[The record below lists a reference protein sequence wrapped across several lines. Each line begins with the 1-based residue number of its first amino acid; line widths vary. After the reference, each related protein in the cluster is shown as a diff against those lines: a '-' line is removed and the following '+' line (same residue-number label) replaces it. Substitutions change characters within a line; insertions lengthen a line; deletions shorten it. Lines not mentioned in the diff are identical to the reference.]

1 MKKNFRWWLILMS
14 VFAAVLPV
22 VANDFVVSVD
32 KIYYICKDDGT
43 AVVRGIDNNKY
54 LGLSY
59 KDTVTSM
66 VIPDMVYTDRGR
78 GAYKVKK
85 VDAVAFMDCPN
96 LESVIL
102 PAGVEEI
109 GRSAFENCKKLNF
122 LQLPE
127 GLLKVE
133 DEVFEGCESLAIL
146 RLPDTVE
153 TLGKNVFSGMSS
165 LQSIVLPPGLLSI
178 GTTPFYDCPKL
189 KKVALPS
196 PLADRHRILAKTG
209 SDMAELVSYR
219 EDDYRCEDGIVYS
232 QDYSTLYFAP
242 VDFGGD
248 RKVEINRPV
257 KTIGINAFYCS
268 DIEEVILPEGLVT
281 IGVGAFSFSGLAGML
296 NIPEGVE
303 VLGAEAYLG
312 CWKLTGVTFPETLR
326 EIGDECFTNSGAL
339 VTRLPMSL
347 ESVGHDALRFAA
359 TDVLV
364 IPPSVKRW
372 EAGVGNPKK
381 LVGNARI
388 VGGYKN
394 IPAVVAY
401 PDEVM
406 VEDGFIYSPDY
417 TLLYYAPYEFEGV
430 CTVRES
436 VRELGPNSFAY
447 SKVLTGVEL
456 PSTLETIR
464 AQAFYGCPVLESVD
478 IPDSVEIMEESA
490 FAFCESLALV
500 RLPEKMKSIYD
511 ETFYN
516 CKSLKTIK
524 IPDSVWRVGV
534 SAFYGSGL
542 ESIEFGKSLQIIYR
556 GAFENCVGLKQV
568 LFPESVTEI
577 RAGAF
582 MGCTG
587 LKCVLLPKNLK
598 VLHDDVFDGC
608 TGLKKCAYPST
619 VQNPFSNAW
628 RTIAY
633 QPEGAVIENGFV
645 YSENYAHLYFAPTL
659 YSGSY
664 EIADGCMTIGDNAFY
679 DCRYLTSVKMPET
692 IKNIGTSSF
701 EDCENL
707 VEVNIPDGVTK
718 IEAEAFIYCR
728 SLGDIILPESLV
740 EIGDYGFGGAN
751 MSRIILPGSLK
762 KIGLRAL
769 SIDGKNGVLEIYYNT
784 NDPREFNNGIF
795 GGTHVYDYATLY
807 VAPGGLE
814 KARETIP
821 WKYFLTIREKEFTG
835 VNGVVD
841 DASGEID
848 FNSSFEV
855 YDMGGILVSTSVE
868 GLPAGLYVIRQH
880 GKTQK
885 IIIR

>member
-1 MKKNFRWWLILMS
+1 MKTNFRWWLILMS

-43 AVVRGIDNNKY
+43 AVVRGIDNNRH
-54 LGLSY
+54 LGPSY
-59 KDTVTSM
+59 KDTVTSV
-66 VIPDMVYTDRGR
+66 VIPDIVNTDRGT
-78 GAYKVKK
+78 YKVKK
-85 VDAVAFMDCPN
+85 VDSVAFMDCPN

-102 PAGVEEI
+102 PEGVEEI
-109 GRSAFENCKKLNF
+109 GGSAFKNCKKLNS

-127 GLLKVE
+127 GLLKVGY
-133 DEVFEGCESLAIL
+133 EVFEGCESLAIL

-165 LQSIVLPPGLLSI
+165 LQSIVLPPSLLSI

-209 SDMAELVSYR
+209 SDMAALVPYR
-219 EDDYRCEDGIVYS
+219 EDDYCCEDGIVYS

-248 RKVEINRPV
+248 RKVEIARPV

-268 DIEEVILPEGLVT
+268 DIEEVVLPEGLVT
-281 IGVGAFSFSGLAGML
+281 IGVGAFSFSRLTGML

-303 VLGAEAYLG
+303 VIGAEAYFG
-312 CWKLTGVTFPETLR
+312 CGRLTGVTFPETLR
-326 EIGDECFTNSGAL
+326 EIGDKCFTNSGAL

-347 ESVGHDALRFAA
+347 ESVGHDALSFAA
-359 TDVLV
+359 MDVLV
-364 IPPSVKRW
+364 IPPSVKNW
-372 EAGVGNPKK
+372 GAGVGHPKK

-388 VGGYKN
+388 VDGYN
-394 IPAVVAY
+394 IPAIVAY
-401 PDEVM
+401 PDEVV
-406 VEDGFIYSPDY
+406 VEDGFIYSPDHNI
-417 TLLYYAPYEFEGV
+417 LYYVPYEFEGV
-430 CTVRES
+430 CKVRES
-436 VRELGPNSFAY
+436 VRELGANSFAY
-447 SKVLTGVEL
+447 SKALTGVEL

-490 FAFCESLALV
+490 FAFCDSLTSV
-500 RLPEKMKSIYD
+500 RLSENMKSIYD
-511 ETFYN
+511 ETFYK

-534 SAFYGSGL
+534 SAFSGSGL

-568 LFPESVTEI
+568 LLPESVTEI
-577 RAGAF
+577 LAGAF

-598 VLHDDVFDGC
+598 LLQDYVFDGC

-619 VQNPFSNAW
+619 ISNPFSNAW

-692 IKNIGTSSF
+692 LKNIGTSSF

-718 IEAEAFIYCR
+718 IEAEAFIYCK
-728 SLGDIILPESLV
+728 SLGDITLPESLV
-740 EIGDYGFGGAN
+740 EIGDYGFRGVGA
-751 MSRIILPGSLK
+751 SRIILPGSLT
-762 KIGLRAL
+762 KIGKWAL
-769 SIDGKNGVLEIYYNT
+769 SIDVKNDVLEIYYNT

-795 GGTHVYDYATLY
+795 GDSHVEDYATLY

-821 WKYFLTIREKEFTG
+821 WKYFLTIREKEFAG
-835 VNGVVD
+835 VTGVVD
-841 DASGEID
+841 DASGEVD

-855 YDMGGILVSTSVE
+855 YDMGGILVATSVE

>member
-1 MKKNFRWWLILMS
+1 MKTNFRWWLILMS
-14 VFAAVLPV
+14 VLAVVFPV

-54 LGLSY
+54 LGPSY
-59 KDTVTSM
+59 KDTVTSV
-66 VIPDMVYTDRGR
+66 VIPDIVNTDRGR
-78 GAYKVKK
+78 GAYRVKE
-85 VDAVAFMDCPN
+85 VYPVAFMDSPN

-102 PAGVEEI
+102 PEGVEEI
-109 GRSAFENCKKLNF
+109 GESAFENCKKLNF

-133 DEVFEGCESLAIL
+133 NEVFEGCESLAIL

-153 TLGKNVFSGMSS
+153 TLGDNVFSGMSS
-165 LQSIVLPPGLLSI
+165 LKSIILPPSLLSI
-178 GTTPFYDCPKL
+178 GTTPFYNCPKL

-196 PLADRHRILAKTG
+196 PLADRNRILAKTG
-209 SDMAELVSYR
+209 SDMADLVPYR
-219 EDDYRCEDGIVYS
+219 EDDYCCEDGIIYS

-242 VDFGGD
+242 VDFGDD

-257 KTIGINAFYCS
+257 KTIGMNAFYCS
-268 DIEEVILPEGLVT
+268 DIEEVVLPEGLVT
-281 IGVGAFSFSGLAGML
+281 IGGGAFSFSGLTGML

-303 VLGAEAYLG
+303 VLGPRAYFDCG
-312 CWKLTGVTFPETLR
+312 KLTGVTFPETLR
-326 EIGDECFTNSGAL
+326 EIGDECFSNSGAL

-347 ESVGHDALRFAA
+347 ESVGYNALRFAA
-359 TDVLV
+359 ADVLV
-364 IPPSVKRW
+364 IPPSVKKWRS
-372 EAGVGNPKK
+372 GVGNPKK
-381 LVGNARI
+381 LVGSARI
-388 VGGYKN
+388 VGGNKN
-394 IPAVVAY
+394 LPAVIAY
-401 PDEVM
+401 PDEVV
-406 VEDGFIYSPDY
+406 VEDGFIYSSDY
-417 TLLYYAPYEFEGV
+417 NILYYAPYEFEGV
-430 CTVRES
+430 CKVRES
-436 VRELGPNSFAY
+436 VRELGANSFAY
-447 SKVLTGVEL
+447 SKALTGVEL

-464 AQAFYGCPVLESVD
+464 AQAFYSCPMLESVD

-490 FAFCESLALV
+490 FSFCESLASV
-500 RLPEKMKSIYD
+500 RLSESMKSIYN
-511 ETFYN
+511 ETFYK
-516 CKSLKTIK
+516 CKSLKSIK

-534 SAFYGSGL
+534 YAFYGSGL

-556 GAFENCVGLKQV
+556 LAFMDCVELKQV
-568 LFPESVTEI
+568 LLPESVTEI

-587 LKCVLLPKNLK
+587 LECVVLPKNLYD
-598 VLHDDVFDGC
+598 LQDDVFEGC
-608 TGLKKCAYPST
+608 KGLKKCAYPST

-664 EIADGCMTIGDNAFY
+664 EIAAGCMTIGDNAFY
-679 DCRYLTSVKMPET
+679 ECRGLTSVKMPET
-692 IKNIGTSSF
+692 LKSIGTSSF

-718 IEAEAFIYCR
+718 IGDQAFGYCS
-728 SLGDIILPESLV
+728 SLGDITLPEGLV

-769 SIDGKNGVLEIYYNT
+769 SIEGKNGVLEIYYNT
-784 NDPREFNNGIF
+784 NDPREFDNGTF

-821 WKYFLTIREKEFTG
+821 WKYFLTIREKEFAG

-841 DASGEID
+841 DAAGEID

-855 YDMGGILVSTSVE
+855 YDMGGILVATSVE